1 MEGIFLIAGVFLLIS
16 VGLPIYLAFIVGD
29 LKRRVEGLEVELAQW
44 DDIDLDLEPE
54 VAAAP
59 EQPEKLPQ
67 PAEPAPPQAAP
78 KTAWQPAPK
87 VTPKQESFVFSSAK
101 IKQATTWAQDN
112 WVFILAGVSL
122 ALAGVFLVQYG
133 VENGLLSPKM
143 RVLAAI
149 GLGGAL
155 VASGEFVRRK
165 AGDEAG
171 HFALLPSVFAGA
183 GLVAVFAGV
192 LSARMLYGLIGADA
206 AFAGLALTGA
216 LAVLLGWVYG
226 PLLAVLGVSGALAA
240 PFLVGGNPGAA
251 GPLHLYFALIAAVAL
266 LIDAYKRWAWLSA
279 LALIGAFG
287 ASWWLFSQTET
298 GFHAVLFA
306 FLVALMAVAI
316 PPLALTPTHRGG
328 RISGLLGGGLKTAKS
343 SFPTRVAGGAFLAA
357 NVYIWLAYLDDAT
370 LFWLVLMVAALLLA
384 AAIFWMKDAPALA
397 DLAFAPPVL
406 ALAVISFEALQA
418 RPVALAWLANATR
431 DLPSAPAPTLAYLL
445 AGAMAASLAFAW
457 RSATRPALAV
467 ANGVL
472 AAGFAPWVAI
482 VIEALWQPSLVL
494 GAAQWAI
501 YLAAVAALMVALTT
515 RFAKLDPPENRI
527 RTALF
532 ALSSMSMLAFV
543 AVVML
548 GGVAL
553 TLAFA
558 VMVLAA
564 AWLGRRYRLGLL
576 DWYIQLGAVALSFRL
591 VADPGLL
598 WAFDAPLWQVL
609 LAYLG
614 SMALL
619 AVAWWL
625 RRGGKVS
632 VVVVLESAVWT
643 LGGILTNLLLARWL
657 DANHN
662 DQLIFV
668 MVALGG
674 TVWLMLAANQFYRL
688 KAKSRLHALRVVL
701 AALYSGAAA
710 LAFAG
715 AVGLN
720 PAFMSSARA
729 TGWPI
734 FGSLG
739 AAYLLP
745 ALMLAAMGWKLTHL
759 PRALRGGFWLLAA
772 GFASLW
778 VALEIRHFWLGDFMA
793 SSKVLKPELYSYT
806 VAMTLA
812 ALALLALAYARH
824 SAGLRKLALAV
835 VVLVVAK
842 VYLVDVAELDGLL
855 RAVSVFVLGL
865 LAVVM
870 ALVNRWLKANEAAR

>member
-16 VGLPIYLAFIVGD
+16 VGLPIYLAFIVAG
-29 LKRRVEGLEVELAQW
+29 LKQRLEVLEGELAQRVY
-44 DDIDLDLEPE
+44 IDSNTDTTDTE
-54 VAAAP
+54 AAPPP
-59 EQPEKLPQ
+59 EQPEKPPR
-67 PAEPAPPQAAP
+67 PAEPTARQ
-78 KTAWQPAPK
+78 TAWQPAPK
-87 VTPKQESFVFSSAK
+87 VKPKRKSFVFNSGK
-101 IKQATTWAQDN
+101 IKQAATWAQDN
-112 WVFILAGVSL
+112 WVFILAGVSM

-149 GLGGAL
+149 GLGAAL
-155 VASGEFVRRK
+155 MASGEFVRRK

-192 LSARMLYGLIGADA
+192 LSARMLYGLIGAEA
-206 AFAGLALTGA
+206 AFAGLAVTGA

-240 PFLVGGNPGAA
+240 PFLVGGNPGGA

-279 LALIGAFG
+279 LALIGAFL
-287 ASWWLFSQTET
+287 ASWLLFSQTDT

-306 FLVALMAVAI
+306 FLVALMAAAI
-316 PPLALTPTHRGG
+316 PPLGLTPTHRGG
-328 RISGLLGGGLKTAKS
+328 RISGWRGGGLKTAKS
-343 SFPTRVAGGAFLAA
+343 TFPTRVAGGAFLAA
-357 NVYIWLAYLDDAT
+357 NVYIWLAYADDAA

-406 ALAVISFEALQA
+406 ALAVIGYEALQA
-418 RPVALAWLANATR
+418 RPVALAWLANANR

-445 AGAMAASLAFAW
+445 VGAMAASMAFAW
-457 RSATRPALAV
+457 RSATRPALPV
-467 ANGVL
+467 ANSVL

-482 VIEALWQPSLVL
+482 LLEALWQPSLGL
-494 GAAQWAI
+494 GAGLWAI
-501 YLAAVAALMVALTT
+501 YLAAIAALMVVLTT
-515 RFAKLDPPENRI
+515 RFAKLDSPENRT

-543 AVVML
+543 AVVLL

-553 TLAFA
+553 TLSFA

-564 AWLGRRYRLGLL
+564 AWLGQRYRLGLL

-591 VADPGLL
+591 VADPGLI
-598 WAFDAPLWQVL
+598 WALFAPLWQVL

-614 SMALL
+614 SIALL
-619 AVAWWL
+619 AAAWRL

-632 VVVVLESAVWT
+632 VIVVLESAVWT
-643 LGGILTNLLLARWL
+643 LGGILTNLLLVRWL

-662 DQLIFV
+662 DQMIFV

-674 TVWLMLAANQFYRL
+674 AVWLMLAANQFYRL
-688 KAKSRLHALRVVL
+688 KAKSRLHVLRVIL

-710 LAFAG
+710 LAFAA

-720 PAFMSSARA
+720 PAILSDARA
-729 TGWPI
+729 TGWPV

-745 ALMLAAMGWKLTHL
+745 ALMLAAMGWKLIHL
-759 PRALRGGFWLLAA
+759 PRWLRGGFWLLAS
-772 GFASLW
+772 GFGSLW
-778 VALEIRHFWLGDFMA
+778 VALEIRHFWLGNFMA

-806 VAMTLA
+806 VAMTLV
-812 ALALLALAYARH
+812 ALGLLALAYVRH

-842 VYLVDVAELDGLL
+842 VYLVDVAGLDGLL

-870 ALVNRWLKANEAAR
+870 ALVNRWLKAGEAVR